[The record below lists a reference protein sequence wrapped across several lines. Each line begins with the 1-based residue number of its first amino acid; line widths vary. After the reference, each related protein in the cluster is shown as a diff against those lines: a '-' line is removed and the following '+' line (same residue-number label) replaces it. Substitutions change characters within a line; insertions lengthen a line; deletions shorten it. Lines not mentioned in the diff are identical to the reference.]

1 MQIMPGI
8 LPGMSITTPD
18 DRISTYNP
26 VVATTQFAATF
37 PIFDNADLGVLVD
50 DVERFDFTVTAT
62 YTDGISNDAKA
73 VFSIG
78 VTGQVMVFGK
88 RAPRR
93 SSRFLNGAPLPI
105 RDQNLAL
112 DTLEAEMQEAS
123 RDIKRSVKVPAGST
137 GLFDLRRYCRWLPC
151 SASMGT
157 RSRADHLM
165 RASRMPC
172 QTLNRPQLQP
182 SFPNKPQPSAPQM
195 PAASAS
201 ASAGFAVAAAASQGQ
216 AQNLVDAAQAA
227 YVGFQPGTFYDFGR
241 VADPLELF
249 PGDWGR
255 VSDI

>member
-1 MQIMPGI
+1 MPGI

-137 GLFDLRRYCRWLPC
+137 GYSIFDDI
-151 SASMGT
+151 
-157 RSRADHLM
+157 ADGSLL
-165 RASRMPC
+165 C
-172 QTLNRPQLQP
+172 IDGDEIKGGP
-182 SFPNKPQPSAPQM
+182 SYAGITDAVSDAQQAAAAAELSEQAAAICATNA
-195 PAASAS
+195 AASAS